1 MSSKSNELYKQLETN
16 LNAIVKVYR
25 HLLNIVRQEKDILI
39 SANLDDLNE
48 NNHAKEVTLLKAK
61 ELEAARLKIVKELAA
76 AEGLDPDSTK
86 LMDFAKHY
94 GGERGEKLM
103 QVHAVLDLL
112 LKRVRQFNEQ
122 NELLVNAAL
131 ENITGGIQNIKD
143 SISDKKNYKK
153 GGKLQ
158 DTSTEA
164 GQLVRREV

>member
-1 MSSKSNELYKQLETN
+1 MSSKNELYIKLETN

-25 HLLNIVRQEKDILI
+25 HLLNIVRQEKEILI
-39 SANLDDLNE
+39 AADLEKLNE

-61 ELEAARLKIVKELAA
+61 ELEQTRLKIVKELAA
-76 AEGLDPDSTK
+76 AEGLDPEKTK
-86 LMDFAKHY
+86 LMDFARHF
-94 GGERGEKLM
+94 GGERGDKLM
-103 QVHAVLDLL
+103 QVHSVLDLL

-131 ENITGGIQNIKD
+131 ENITGGMQNIRD

-158 DTSTEA
+158 DSSTEA